1 MYNRPPA
8 RLWSKLGLAASLML
22 FIGLAMAVEAG
33 TTLPFD
39 EFVRKVA
46 HREASNFL
54 TALAF
59 AFSFLGS
66 LLVLVFLTLVALAGF
81 LFVGERR
88 SALALGSAMAGSIV
102 LNNALKFGFHRM
114 RPDSFFGVDPET
126 YSFPSGH
133 VLFST
138 CFYGVVA
145 MLLLSKVQNFA
156 ARTVIWSVI
165 ALLLLFIGWS
175 RIYLGVHYPTDV
187 VGGLLVAI
195 FWITALHSLGLMG
208 FQPEPLVTSAPDL

>member
-1 MYNRPPA
+1 MLNRPA

-22 FIGLAMAVEAG
+22 FTGLATAVETG
-33 TTLPFD
+33 TTIPFD
-39 EFVRKVA
+39 DFVRNAV
-46 HREASNFL
+46 HRDASNVL
-54 TALAF
+54 TVLALG
-59 AFSFLGS
+59 FSFLGS
-66 LLVLVFLTLVALAGF
+66 LLVLVLLSLAALAGF
-81 LFVGERR
+81 LFIGERR
-88 SALALGSAMAGSIV
+88 SALALGTSMTGSIV

-114 RPDSFFGVDPET
+114 RPDPFFGVDPET

-145 MLLLSKVQNFA
+145 MVLLSKVQNFA
-156 ARTVIWSVI
+156 ARAMIWSAI
-165 ALLLLFIGWS
+165 ALLLLVIGWS

-195 FWITALHSLGLMG
+195 FWITALQSLGLMG
-208 FQPEPLVTSAPDL
+208 LQTEPLVGS